1 MESNKKCFRSEG
13 QLRRTEI
20 KCVAIFKTTE
30 DLLCVVSWVKSQFT
44 YPDIPDFTSVLHV
57 AFRMEIENDRKEIS

>member
-1 MESNKKCFRSEG
+1 MLASEG

-20 KCVAIFKTTE
+20 KCVAILNYRRFT
-30 DLLCVVSWVKSQFT
+30 LRVSWVKSQFT
-44 YPDIPDFTSVLHV
+44 YPDILDFTSVLHV